1 MRKLPMSLKAECE
14 AVIKQFTNDV
24 PPEVMDS
31 LTGFIGRLVE
41 SGLAENAINV
51 GDKAPEFNLPD
62 IHGKQTKLSDLL
74 QQGPVVINFYR
85 GGWCPFC
92 SLELKAYQN
101 LLPEIKAAGGI
112 LVGISPEAPDNS
124 LSTAEKFDL
133 EFEVLSDWSNDVAG
147 KYGLVFELEPAI
159 REIYTSFGFE
169 LPKINGD
176 DSWTLPIPAVYVVDR
191 DGTVVW
197 ADVNANYTERAEPAD
212 VLQALKEISSENA
225 QKASA

>member
-1 MRKLPMSLKAECE
+1 MSLNAECE
-14 AVIKQFTNDV
+14 AVIQQFTNDV
-24 PPEVMDS
+24 PQEVMDS
-31 LTGFIGRLVE
+31 LNGFIGRLVE

-74 QQGPVVINFYR
+74 EQGPVVINYYR

-112 LVGISPEAPDNS
+112 LVGISPEAPDHS
-124 LSTAEKFDL
+124 LSTAEKFAL

-169 LPKINGD
+169 LPEINGD
-176 DSWTLPIPAVYVVDR
+176 DSWTLPIPAVYVVDQ

-225 QKASA
+225 QKATA

>member
-1 MRKLPMSLKAECE
+1 MSLKAECE
-14 AVIKQFTNDV
+14 AVIKKFTKDV
-24 PPEVMDS
+24 PQEAMDS

-41 SGLAENAINV
+41 SGLAENSINI

-74 QQGPVVINFYR
+74 EQGPVVINYYR

-112 LVGISPEAPDNS
+112 LVGISPEAPDHS
-124 LSTAEKFDL
+124 LSTAEKFAL

-176 DSWTLPIPAVYVVDR
+176 DSWTLPIPAVYVVDQ

-197 ADVNANYTERAEPAD
+197 ADVNANYTERAEPAE
-212 VLQALKEISSENA
+212 VLQALKEISSDNA
-225 QKASA
+225 QKATA

>member
-1 MRKLPMSLKAECE
+1 
-14 AVIKQFTNDV
+14 
-24 PPEVMDS
+24 
-31 LTGFIGRLVE
+31 
-41 SGLAENAINV
+41 
-51 GDKAPEFNLPD
+51 
-62 IHGKQTKLSDLL
+62 
-74 QQGPVVINFYR
+74 VINFYR

-112 LVGISPEAPDNS
+112 LVGISPEAPDHS
-124 LSTAEKFDL
+124 LSTAEKFAL

-176 DSWTLPIPAVYVVDR
+176 DSWTLPIPAVYVVDQ

-212 VLQALKEISSENA
+212 VLQALKEISSDNA
-225 QKASA
+225 QKATA